1 MEVVI
6 DLGATVKL
14 GAFSDQSP
22 TDGGTGGG
30 VDRDEFA
37 TRADGQAWVLAAE
50 GEFANIRANPREQ
63 TLAPTAP
70 GAGRFIRFVVVHAHA
85 DAPPAV
91 AELSV
96 TAR

>member
-70 GAGRFIRFVVVHAHA
+70 GADGSSGSSWCTRTPTRRR
-85 DAPPAV
+85 PWR
-91 AELSV
+91 S
-96 TAR
+96 

>member
-1 MEVVI
+1 M
-6 DLGATVKL
+6 
-14 GAFSDQSP
+14 
-22 TDGGTGGG
+22 
-30 VDRDEFA
+30 DRDEFA
-37 TRADGQAWVLAAE
+37 TRADGQTWVLAAE

-85 DAPPAV
+85 AAPPAA